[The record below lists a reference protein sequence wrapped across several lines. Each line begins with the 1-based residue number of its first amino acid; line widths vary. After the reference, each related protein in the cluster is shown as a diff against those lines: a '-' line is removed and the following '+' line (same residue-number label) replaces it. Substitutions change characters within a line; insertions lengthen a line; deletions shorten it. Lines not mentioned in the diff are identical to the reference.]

1 MAQQDLKST
10 KLDIHLDAI
19 DKHKALLEKL
29 HLDSNIRLDEITNSF
44 ETITITLDEYLKVL
58 GIP

>member
-1 MAQQDLKST
+1 MTQQDLKT
-10 KLDIHLDAI
+10 TTLDVHLDAI

-44 ETITITLDEYLKVL
+44 ERMTLTLDEYLKVL

>member
-1 MAQQDLKST
+1 MPQQELKNT
-10 KLDIHLDAI
+10 KLDVHLDAI
-19 DKHKALLEKL
+19 EKHKALLEKL

-44 ETITITLDEYLKVL
+44 ERITLTLDEYLKVL

>member
-1 MAQQDLKST
+1 MAQQDLKNT
-10 KLDIHLDAI
+10 KLDVHLDAI

-44 ETITITLDEYLKVL
+44 EKITLSLDEYLKVL

>member
-1 MAQQDLKST
+1 MAQQDLKNT
-10 KLDIHLDAI
+10 KLYVHLDAI

-44 ETITITLDEYLKVL
+44 EKITLSLDEYLKVL